1 MSIEEALAELDALNS
16 NKDICYVRKAKK
28 LDVACSMSSRK
39 HWGVSGPRAEAGLA
53 YCNLQPEQEAELV
66 KYREDLAKRKLPPT
80 REMVQIY
87 ASDIA
92 AHSVSESWVTRFLYW
107 HQNELTPPSSTAMDR
122 NRHAADSGD
131 KYEVYFEQLGS
142 KIDFYEVEPE
152 HTYNMDEK
160 GFIIGAVGRQ
170 KRIFSKR
177 LFNKKQ
183 FKQMLQDG
191 NLEWISLLACVCADG
206 AALPPALIY
215 AADSKNMQDT
225 WVENVKVWEHIA
237 FFRVSSSGRS
247 NDGLGLG

>member
-1 MSIEEALAELDALNS
+1 
-16 NKDICYVRKAKK
+16 
-28 LDVACSMSSRK
+28 
-39 HWGVSGPRAEAGLA
+39 
-53 YCNLQPEQEAELV
+53 
-66 KYREDLAKRKLPPT
+66 
-80 REMVQIY
+80 
-87 ASDIA
+87 
-92 AHSVSESWVTRFLYW
+92 
-107 HQNELTPPSSTAMDR
+107 MDR

-191 NLEWISLLACVCADG
+191 NLEWISLLACVCAGG

-225 WVENVKVWEHIA
+225 WVENVKV
-237 FFRVSSSGRS
+237 
-247 NDGLGLG
+247 